1 MVLDPGSEAPDVPRL
16 DLHHRIEGSL
26 DRPVVV
32 MSNSLA
38 TTTRIWDAQMPAL
51 LRDHAVIRYDHP
63 GHGSS
68 PRTGR
73 RCTVADLAHDV
84 IALLDRLGVRR
95 FSFCGVS
102 VGGMVG
108 LQVASGFPE
117 RVRRLAVCSTSARL
131 DAAGFWNERAAVVE
145 RDGLDAIADAAIG
158 RWFTPAFAR
167 SHTDVVSWAGS
178 MFRSTD
184 PSSYA
189 RLAELLADL
198 DLTGALG
205 EIRAPTLIIAGLDDV
220 AIPPA
225 HADVIAAAIPRSTVM
240 LVRGAAHLVSVEQPG
255 VVADALVRHLAPAG
269 AWT

>member
-1 MVLDPGSEAPDVPRL
+1 VPRL

-38 TTTRIWDAQMPAL
+38 TTMRIWDGQMPAL
-51 LRDHAVIRYDHP
+51 LREHAVIRYDHP

-68 PRTGR
+68 PRLFG
-73 RCTVADLAHDV
+73 RCTVADLAGDV
-84 IALLDRLGVRR
+84 IAMLDRLGVRR
-95 FSFCGVS
+95 FSFCGLS
-102 VGGMVG
+102 LGGMVG
-108 LQVASGFPE
+108 LHVAAAFPD

-131 DAAGFWNERAAVVE
+131 DATAFWNERAAVVE
-145 RDGLDAIADAAIG
+145 RDGLDAVAQAATG

-167 SHTDVVSWAGS
+167 SHPDVVAWAGE

-189 RLAELLADL
+189 RLAELLADV
-198 DLTGALG
+198 DLTGTLR
-205 EIRAPTLIIAGLDDV
+205 EIRAPTLVIAGEDDV

-225 HADVIAAAIPRSTVM
+225 HGEAIASAVPGSSVIRVPD
-240 LVRGAAHLVSVEQPG
+240 AAHLVNVERPE
-255 VVADALVRHLAPAG
+255 VVADALARHLADDLAADPQ
-269 AWT
+269 T